1 MTVYQLL
8 NYNEVIMCRI
18 TITKRQQLIINMLAL
33 NERMT
38 LNEIM
43 QKLNKASNDEFDFN
57 VSRSTFCRD
66 VHDIGEIY
74 GVDIEYDSHLKQ
86 YYIAD
91 DEDVVSPAYNL
102 RLAESNL

>member
-1 MTVYQLL
+1 
-8 NYNEVIMCRI
+8 
-18 TITKRQQLIINMLAL
+18 MLAL

-91 DEDVVSPAYNL
+91 DEDVVSSAYNL
-102 RLAESNL
+102 CLAESNLMKFY